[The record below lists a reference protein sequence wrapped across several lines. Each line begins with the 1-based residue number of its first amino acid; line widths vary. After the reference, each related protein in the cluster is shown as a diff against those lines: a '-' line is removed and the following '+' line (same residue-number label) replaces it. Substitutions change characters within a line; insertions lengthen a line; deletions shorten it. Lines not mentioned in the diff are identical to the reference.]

1 MTQEV
6 FVPNNEKKTTFVEGG
21 TVNVWKKTGV
31 RRLKYGVQTSER
43 TGGDFPDIEE
53 SEELKVVK
61 KLGSG
66 KAVCVR
72 PNGQEIIVHK
82 NHVDKDAKYY
92 TQRLAAAAEGGEGK
106 GAEAEPSAPNEKSQT
121 PQEKLH
127 AAQELMNRARQ
138 EYDEAL
144 KQIEEVEAELSSQD
158 LIEVH
163 EEEQEEKKAG

>member
-43 TGGDFPDIEE
+43 TGGDFPDIDE

-66 KAVCVR
+66 KAVCIR

-92 TQRLAAAAEGGEGK
+92 APRLAAAAEADAKNEAASEK
-106 GAEAEPSAPNEKSQT
+106 GQT

-127 AAQELMNRARQ
+127 AAQDLMNKARR

-158 LIEVH
+158 LLEVT
-163 EEEQEEKKAG
+163 EEEQEKKA